1 MQAVER
7 EALLALVDSR
17 GMLLARVTPNARSA
31 RMAIETESSDG
42 PRLRIWVTVP
52 PEDGKANKAV
62 IAMLAKALDLPKSAL
77 SIERGE
83 TSRVKQVHVGRRV
96 AQGSM

>member
-7 EALLALVDSR
+7 EALLALVDTR

-31 RMAIETESSDG
+31 RMAIETESTDG

-62 IAMLAKALDLPKSAL
+62 IAMLAKALDLPKSSNGVKRLA
-77 SIERGE
+77 S
-83 TSRVKQVHVGRRV
+83 SR
-96 AQGSM
+96 ST